1 MLGVIGSKIDDD
13 ADDEVGDPV
22 RGLLF
27 GLVVV
32 MVVLQHNFCRRY
44 CLMDGRIEGWM
55 ELDGVGWRGDRNV
68 AFGKSDVKT
77 CRNSIQ
83 KVRRRTYLAKGLK
96 YLQRYRIGD
105 RC

>member
-1 MLGVIGSKIDDD
+1 MIGSKIDDD

-44 CLMDGRIEGWM
+44 YLMDGRIEADRGWIEGWLGWSWM
-55 ELDGVGWRGDRNV
+55 E
-68 AFGKSDVKT
+68 
-77 CRNSIQ
+77 
-83 KVRRRTYLAKGLK
+83 RR
-96 YLQRYRIGD
+96 
-105 RC
+105 